1 MDKQQLIKAIME
13 LPRYTDYGDEYE
25 GEVMEPNGVYIKVD
39 ELIELLRKM
48 GIKGR
53 FTINI

>member
-1 MDKQQLIKAIME
+1 MFMDKQQLIKAIME

-39 ELIELLRKM
+39 ELLELLLSDVNSKD
-48 GIKGR
+48 
-53 FTINI
+53 